1 MRLDSM
7 NAKRTEER
15 GAHMSIRAAFLLGL
29 GLALVLM
36 TTGCAEDEITT
47 APTAADFEKDRAAL
61 ASRKPAKAKAAREAA
76 NLAQATAVASAEA
89 GEAEYAAAG
98 QDYFYDPRNKRDP
111 FRSYRFVG
119 DSDAER
125 NFGPLG
131 DFELGQLELSAVIWD
146 ATNPRALILDPG
158 GRSYIVREGSQIGK
172 NSGQVIHIGDNLVL
186 VKETYENF
194 AGERTTKDV
203 ELRIRLSQGG

>member
-1 MRLDSM
+1 MIG
-7 NAKRTEER
+7 KRTEER
-15 GAHMSIRAAFLLGL
+15 GAHMRIRVACMPLLLLTLAFVAG
-29 GLALVLM
+29 
-36 TTGCAEDEITT
+36 GCGDDAVSTSAPTT
-47 APTAADFEKDRAAL
+47 ADMEKDRAAL
-61 ASRKPAKAKAAREAA
+61 AAAAPNRSRAAKKAATMIE
-76 NLAQATAVASAEA
+76 
-89 GEAEYAAAG
+89 GEGEPDENAYADGG

-111 FRSYRFVG
+111 FRSYRFVHDTG
-119 DSDAER
+119 DEKT
-125 NFGPLG
+125 FGPLG

>member
-1 MRLDSM
+1 M
-7 NAKRTEER
+7 NVKRTEER
-15 GAHMSIRAAFLLGL
+15 GAHMGIRAAILLC
-29 GLALVLM
+29 LALTIVM
-36 TTGCAEDEITT
+36 GTTGCGEEPVST

-61 ASRKPAKAKAAREAA
+61 AARAPAKPPPG
-76 NLAQATAVASAEA
+76 QTAEA
-89 GEAEYAAAG
+89 VNDQAIADSDANETDYAAGG

-119 DSDAER
+119 ESGPEKT
-125 NFGPLG
+125 FGPLG